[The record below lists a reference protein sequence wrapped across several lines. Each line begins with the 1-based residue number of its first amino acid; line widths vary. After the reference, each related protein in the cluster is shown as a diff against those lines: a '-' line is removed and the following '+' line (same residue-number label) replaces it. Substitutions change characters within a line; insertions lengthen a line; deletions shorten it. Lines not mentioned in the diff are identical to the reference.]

1 MTAETKESA
10 VTERTTTHATFAIER
25 TYAVP
30 SARAWSAWADP
41 EQKRQWFGPQELASG
56 HELDFRVGG
65 SERLTV
71 GTPDGLVYSFVSR
84 FNDLVEPQ
92 RIVHTYEMYRDDVR
106 MSVSVATIEL
116 EGVEGGTKLTFTE
129 QGAYLDGLDTPA
141 AREHGTRELLD
152 ALERALRAAPA
163 ASRQGEP
170 A

>member
-1 MTAETKESA
+1 
-10 VTERTTTHATFAIER
+10 VTETNGQALTQRTTIHATFVIER
-25 TYAVP
+25 TYAVAP
-30 SARAWSAWADP
+30 ARVWSAWADP
-41 EQKRQWFGPQELASG
+41 EQKRQWFGPQELAGG

-71 GTPDGLVYSFVSR
+71 RMPDGPAYTFASR
-84 FNDLVEPQ
+84 FNDLVEPR
-92 RIVHTYEMYRDDVR
+92 RIVHTYDMYKDDLR

-129 QGAYLDGLDTPA
+129 QGAFLDGLDTPA

-152 ALERALRAAPA
+152 ALERALGGAPA
-163 ASRQGEP
+163 GARDGGS